1 MTMVRKKRFLIL
13 TAPLLLVPLA
23 LSGVETQGEVRGV
36 SADGNGAQ
44 LRLVAGEYF
53 FKPTRLTVKANKPV
67 ELVVSREAGIVP
79 HNLVIDAPAAGIS
92 IKEDLSAEPKK
103 IAFTPTAAGVYP
115 FYCDKK
121 LLFFASHREKGME
134 GVLEVVP

>member
-1 MTMVRKKRFLIL
+1 MQNQRFLIL
-13 TAPLLLVPLA
+13 AAPLLLVPFA
-23 LSGVETQGEVRGV
+23 LSRAETQGTLRTV
-36 SADGNGAQ
+36 SADDSAAQ
-44 LRLVAGEYF
+44 LRIVAGEYF
-53 FKPTRLTVKANKPV
+53 KPMRLTVKANKPV

-79 HNLVIDAPAAGIS
+79 HNFVIDAPAAGIS
-92 IKEDLSAEPKK
+92 IKEDLSAEPRK
-103 IAFTPTAAGVYP
+103 IVFTPTAAGVYP

>member
-1 MTMVRKKRFLIL
+1 MVRKERFLIL
-13 TAPLLLVPLA
+13 AAPLLLIPLA
-23 LSGVETQGEVRGV
+23 LSAAEPQGTSRTV
-36 SADGNGAQ
+36 SADGNEVQ

-53 FKPTRLTVKANKPV
+53 FKPTRLTVKVNKPV

-92 IKEDLSAEPKK
+92 IKEDLSAEPRK
-103 IAFTPTAAGVYP
+103 IAFTPTTAGVYP

-121 LLFFASHREKGME
+121 LLFFASHRERGME